1 MCYHYNREVKTMDTM
16 LLVLISI
23 SVVTI
28 TLIIIVLFLIQ
39 NKKKNYIKKQLD
51 KLEVEKNMLDSSPVI
66 PELSKIESYNK
77 NEKLESMYNNWKD
90 RLNVIRE
97 EQVPKINDMLLEADY
112 SLQKQDYKST
122 LYKIAR
128 LEMEIYK
135 VRTNSEFLLKEIKEI
150 TSSEERN
157 RALVTSLKSKYREL
171 FQKYTNEK
179 AEFKEVAEVVEL
191 QFENIAHRFEDF
203 ENIMDQ
209 NEYTEVAAIIKSID
223 EMLKHMSVI
232 LEEMP
237 TILILATSI
246 LPKKMDDVLEEY
258 DVMVRKGYPLD
269 YLNVEDNIRE
279 AKDKISDILDRA
291 KVLNVENSL
300 DELRVLVTYFENIF
314 TDFEKE
320 KINHK
325 NYEEAK
331 KIFKLKF
338 DHIRK
343 IVAQILDQIEEIQEL
358 YNLSQSDI
366 VEIENIQKDLEI
378 LRADYEVFI
387 EHTGNNTFAYSQLLK
402 EVDVLADK
410 LAHLE
415 ERVDMILDSIGS
427 MKEDENR
434 ARQQLEEIKTILKES
449 KNKIREY
456 DLPIIPKAYFIEL
469 NDAQVA
475 IKEIV
480 KELEKKPI
488 TIQVL
493 NTRVDTARDL
503 VLKLHRT
510 TKEMVKT
517 AMFAEMA
524 IVYGN
529 RYRSSMEDLHRNL
542 GYAEKLFFG
551 GEYKKSLEMSI
562 NALNKVEE
570 GIYDKLLSLYS
581 NEK

>member
-1 MCYHYNREVKTMDTM
+1 MEVA
-16 LLVLISI
+16 LLILISLA
-23 SVVTI
+23 VVTI
-28 TLIIIVLFLIQ
+28 VLIIVVLFLIQ
-39 NKKKNYIKKQLD
+39 NRKNKNIKKQLD

-66 PELSKIESYNK
+66 PELSKIESYHK
-77 NEKLESMYNNWKD
+77 NEKLESMYNNWKN
-90 RLNVIRE
+90 RLDVIRE

-171 FQKYTNEK
+171 YQKYVNEK
-179 AEFKEVAEVVEL
+179 AEFKDCTEIIEL
-191 QFENIAHRFEDF
+191 QFENIAHRFEEF
-203 ENIMDQ
+203 ENIMD
-209 NEYTEVAAIIKSID
+209 NNAYTEVASIIKSID
-223 EMLKHMSVI
+223 EMLKHMSII

-237 TILILATSI
+237 TVLILATSI
-246 LPKKMDDVLEEY
+246 LPKKMQEVVEEY
-258 DVMVRKGYPLD
+258 NKMVQKGYPLD
-269 YLNVEDNIRE
+269 YLNVEDNIKE
-279 AKDKISDILDRA
+279 TKDKIKDILDRT
-291 KVLNVENSL
+291 KVLNIENSL
-300 DELRVLVTYFENIF
+300 EELRVLVTYFENIF

-320 KINHK
+320 KVNHK

-331 KIFKLKF
+331 KIFKVKF
-338 DHIRK
+338 DNINQ
-343 IVAQILDQIEEIQEL
+343 IVKQILEQITQIQDL
-358 YNLSQSDI
+358 YHLSESDV
-366 VEIENIQKDLEI
+366 VEIENIEKDLEA
-378 LRADYEVFI
+378 LKVDYEVFM

-402 EVDVLADK
+402 EIEVLSDK
-410 LAHLE
+410 LSSLE
-415 ERVDMILDSIGS
+415 ERVDVILESVGS
-427 MKEDENR
+427 MKEDESR

-449 KNKIREY
+449 KNKIRSY
-456 DLPIIPKAYFIEL
+456 DLPIIPKSYFVEL

-480 KELEKKPI
+480 KELNKKPI

-510 TKEMVKT
+510 TKEMLKT

-529 RYRSSMEDLHRNL
+529 RYRSSAQDLNRHL
-542 GYAEKLFFG
+542 GYAEKLFFT

-581 NEK
+581 KEK

>member
-1 MCYHYNREVKTMDTM
+1 MDTT

-23 SVVTI
+23 SIVTI
-28 TLIIIVLFLIQ
+28 ILIIVVLFLIQ
-39 NKKKNYIKKQLD
+39 SKKNNSIKKQLD

-157 RALVTSLKSKYREL
+157 RALVTTLKSKYREL

-179 AEFKEVAEVVEL
+179 SQFKDVSEVVEL

-237 TILILATSI
+237 TIMLIATSI
-246 LPKKMDDVLEEY
+246 LPKKMEEVLEEY

-269 YLNVEDNIRE
+269 YLNVEENIKE
-279 AKDKISDILDRA
+279 ARDKISDILDRA

-331 KIFKLKF
+331 KIFKIKF
-338 DHIRK
+338 DNISEIIGK
-343 IVAQILDQIEEIQEL
+343 ILGQIEEIQEL
-358 YNLSQSDI
+358 YHLSESDI
-366 VEIENIQKDLEI
+366 IEIENVQKDLEV
-378 LRADYEVFI
+378 LQADYEVFM

-402 EVDVLADK
+402 EIEVLADK
-410 LAHLE
+410 LTHLE
-415 ERVDMILDSIGS
+415 ERVDVVLDSIGS
-427 MKEDENR
+427 MKEDESR
-434 ARQQLEEIKTILKES
+434 ARQQLEEIKGILKES

-456 DLPIIPKAYFIEL
+456 DLPIIPKTYFIEL

-480 KELEKKPI
+480 KELERKPI

-510 TKEMVKT
+510 TKEMVRT

-529 RYRSSMEDLHRNL
+529 RYRSSVEDLHKNL
-542 GYAEKLFFG
+542 GYAEKLFFS

-570 GIYDKLLSLYS
+570 GIYDKLLNLYS
-581 NEK
+581 TEK

>member
-1 MCYHYNREVKTMDTM
+1 M
-16 LLVLISI
+16 
-23 SVVTI
+23 
-28 TLIIIVLFLIQ
+28 
-39 NKKKNYIKKQLD
+39 
-51 KLEVEKNMLDSSPVI
+51 
-66 PELSKIESYNK
+66 
-77 NEKLESMYNNWKD
+77 
-90 RLNVIRE
+90 
-97 EQVPKINDMLLEADY
+97 
-112 SLQKQDYKST
+112 
-122 LYKIAR
+122 
-128 LEMEIYK
+128 
-135 VRTNSEFLLKEIKEI
+135 
-150 TSSEERN
+150 
-157 RALVTSLKSKYREL
+157 TSLKSKYREL